1 MHQAVIGGA
10 TRNTLSGQIFTTLP
24 LGYQHLN
31 DLAFLGFVF
40 LLGDAAH
47 QLIQAGVALLHNL
60 LGDLIFTVR
69 CGRARARG
77 ILKGEG

>member
-10 TRNTLSGQIFTTLP
+10 ARDTFSGQVFTALP

-31 DLAFLGFVF
+31 DFAFLSFVF

-47 QLIQAGVALLHNL
+47 QLI
-60 LGDLIFTVR
+60 
-69 CGRARARG
+69 
-77 ILKGEG
+77 